1 MDTVVPDYQSK
12 TDPPVTEITRY
23 IRTWREYRK
32 RCWITFGLL
41 AAFPLVVVAFIAL
54 DGDRPA
60 SKPGPGPAV
69 LLFLGWGIM
78 LAISERWRNSIRCPR
93 CGNYFFR
100 RQGSVTGSKCR
111 SCKLPKW
118 ATHNVPRDD

>member
-1 MDTVVPDYQSK
+1 MDPVVPDYQSK

-41 AAFPLVVVAFIAL
+41 GAFPLVVVLLIAVEEYGGGMGL
-54 DGDRPA
+54 IAALFFSWG
-60 SKPGPGPAV
+60 GAV
-69 LLFLGWGIM
+69 GI
-78 LAISERWRNSIRCPR
+78 SDWWRNSIRCPR
-93 CGNYFFR
+93 CGNHFFR
-100 RQGSVTGSKCR
+100 RQGSVTGIRFR
-111 SCKLPKW
+111 SCGLPKW

>member
-1 MDTVVPDYQSK
+1 MDPVVPDYQSK

-41 AAFPLVVVAFIAL
+41 CAFPLVVVGLIAL
-54 DGDRPA
+54 DEAGA
-60 SKPGPGPAV
+60 GPGAMAS
-69 LLFLGWGIM
+69 LFFGWGV
-78 LAISERWRNSIRCPR
+78 AVGASDWWRSSIRCPR
-93 CGNYFFR
+93 CSNYFFHR
-100 RQGSVTGSKCR
+100 RGSVTGGKCR